1 MMEAKRVV
9 FLPRLRGTSRRTRS
23 PFREWPYRGAS
34 EVCSPISSTNTSR
47 SGSTSAATI
56 TRQAALRNS
65 SRSVALGPPF
75 CAWGLAWLQ
84 GLASSGLGSVTLDGG
99 DPDPEGTGRFGLGH
113 ASPDGIHDLSTEVFG
128 VSSHGSMMPCSPASS
143 QHAVVTKRLFPAS
156 AGSKC
161 SEEQRASQ
169 GKGEHMSVARVT
181 ELSVVSE
188 TGFEDA
194 IRQGVARATSTLRG
208 VQGAWIKDMNVL
220 IEDNNVTG
228 YKVNMEV
235 TFVLED
241 S

>member
-1 MMEAKRVV
+1 V
-9 FLPRLRGTSRRTRS
+9 L
-23 PFREWPYRGAS
+23 
-34 EVCSPISSTNTSR
+34 
-47 SGSTSAATI
+47 
-56 TRQAALRNS
+56 
-65 SRSVALGPPF
+65 RSVSMSAF
-75 CAWGLAWLQ
+75 WLD
-84 GLASSGLGSVTLDGG
+84 SGLVALV
-99 DPDPEGTGRFGLGH
+99 
-113 ASPDGIHDLSTEVFG
+113 A
-128 VSSHGSMMPCSPASS
+128 
-143 QHAVVTKRLFPAS
+143 KRLFPAS

-208 VQGAWIKDMNVL
+208 VEGAWIKDMNVL